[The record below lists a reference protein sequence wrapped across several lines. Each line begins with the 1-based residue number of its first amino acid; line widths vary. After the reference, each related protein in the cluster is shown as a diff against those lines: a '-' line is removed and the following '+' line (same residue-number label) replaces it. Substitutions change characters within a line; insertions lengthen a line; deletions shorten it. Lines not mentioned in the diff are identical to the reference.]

1 MRKLAV
7 FSFSTAA
14 AIYAVQYCIPVS
26 ICPYLV
32 VASLILTVFSVLVFR
47 KKTKLPVALLSAGI
61 CFGLAWSWVYDL
73 LLFAPSQG
81 LADTTTRVTAVV
93 DAFPVEEEYGAR
105 VDMRLDTDGPNTVL
119 LRAYVFGDE
128 LNEARPGDRVE
139 FTGDFSSADNID
151 GESITYYT
159 SQGYRL
165 FCSDVRDVEFLERPG
180 FQLRYL
186 HRYAQREINTLIC
199 DLFPLETGPFMQALI
214 TGDRTQIDENIP
226 LSYAMERTGITHI
239 IAVSGMHVS
248 ILAGVLMTV
257 FGRKK
262 WTVFIIT
269 PVLFLFMGIS
279 GFSASVVRAVIMQM
293 FILIAPFFKRD
304 SDSLTSLSAALLIIL
319 LINPYAAAGVGLQLS
334 FGATLGIIL
343 FSEKIRDYLNRF
355 ISNKKTEKRNNIVV
369 KLFSSA
375 TAGVATTVSALIFTM
390 PLSVLYF
397 GYISLVSPIVN
408 LLVLW
413 AVDPAF
419 VIGSLAVAV
428 GGVWSAAG
436 RLIAWIPAIAVK
448 FIEIVVEL
456 FAKPFFAGV
465 YISSMAAAIWFIFAY
480 GCVLLAICMKV
491 PVKKLLIP
499 GCAAIFSL
507 CAVLV
512 GTAVAGDIEMGFT
525 LTVLNV
531 GQGQSLVFTSKD
543 STAVIDCGSSSGEN
557 AGEITEQYLRS
568 LGRDRIDLLILT
580 HYHEDHANGVEYL
593 LSALEVGAVIG
604 PSPVD
609 GDQSE
614 PVLTLARDAGTDIIY
629 IENRAK
635 AVVGNAEL
643 WIYGPVGG
651 EEENE
656 RGLFVLIS
664 DEGADVLITG
674 DASGESEIQLSG
686 REEIPDIEC
695 LVVGHH
701 GSAYSTSQIFL
712 DRVRPEAAV
721 ISVGDN
727 SYGHPSQE
735 TLDRLEENNIRV
747 YRTDIYGNV
756 TIDSREM
763 EIYG

>member
-81 LADTTTRVTAVV
+81 LADTTARVTAVV

-119 LRAYVFGDE
+119 VRAYVFGDE
-128 LNEARPGDRVE
+128 LDGAQPGDRIE
-139 FTGDFSSADNID
+139 FTGEFSSADNID
-151 GESITYYT
+151 GEPITYYT

-186 HRYAQREINTLIC
+186 HRYAQREINNLIY
-199 DLFPLETGPFMQALI
+199 DLFPMGTWPFMQALI
-214 TGDRTQIDENIP
+214 TGDRTYIDEDVS

-248 ILAGVLMTV
+248 ILAGVLMSI

-262 WTVFIIT
+262 WTALIIT
-269 PVLFLFMGIS
+269 PVLLLFMGIS
-279 GFSASVVRAVIMQM
+279 GFSASVVRAVIMQL
-293 FILIAPFFKRD
+293 FILAAPFFRRD

-343 FSEKIRDYLNRF
+343 FSEKIRNYLNSL
-355 ISNKKTEKRNNIVV
+355 ISKKKSEKRSGIAG
-369 KLFSSA
+369 KIFSSA
-375 TAGVATTVSALIFTM
+375 AIGIATTVSALIFTM

-397 GYISLVSPIVN
+397 GYISLISPIVN

-428 GGVWSAAG
+428 GSIWTAAG
-436 RLIAWIPAIAVK
+436 RMIAWIPAIAVK
-448 FIEIVVEL
+448 FIEMVAEL
-456 FAKPFFAGV
+456 FSRPFFAGV
-465 YISSMAAAIWFIFAY
+465 YISNMAAAIWFICVY
-480 GCVLLAICMKV
+480 GCILLFVCMKASAR
-491 PVKKLLIP
+491 KLLVP
-499 GCAAIFSL
+499 GCAAILTL

-512 GTAVAGDIEMGFT
+512 GTAAAGDVEEGFE
-525 LTVLNV
+525 LTVLDV
-531 GQGQSLVFTSKD
+531 GQGQSLVLTSRD

-557 AGEITEQYLRS
+557 AGEIVERYLRG

-593 LSALEVGAVIG
+593 LSALEVRAVVG

-614 PVLTLARDAGTDIIY
+614 PVLALADKAGADIIY
-629 IENRAK
+629 IDTK
-635 AVVGNAEL
+635 ACAAVGNAEL
-643 WIYGPVGG
+643 RIYGPVGG
-651 EEENE
+651 KEENE
-656 RGLFVLIS
+656 RGLFILVS
-664 DEGADVLITG
+664 DDETDVMITG
-674 DASGESEIQLSG
+674 DASGESEIQLTG
-686 REEIPDIEC
+686 REELPDIEC

-727 SYGHPSQE
+727 SYGHPAQE
-735 TLDRLEENNIRV
+735 TLDRLEASGVRI
-747 YRTDIYGNV
+747 YRTDICGNV

-763 EIYG
+763 EMYG